1 MTKVFDIIVD
11 KTTKELNR
19 YGSTYKLVNI
29 SKKDNQPYYEYK
41 APGVDTLIVVPIFR
55 QEWESAKKLFAKAG
69 KGKTKLAYSQFIK
82 TYVDKNFTSEDT
94 EDDDGKPVTIFTA
107 LYKDIRLEIVFDGEG
122 LSLVEAFTIVKNNIF
137 DDDIRVDFQGE
148 EE

>member
-11 KTTKELNR
+11 KTSTTIER
-19 YGSTYKLVNI
+19 YGSTYKLANI
-29 SKKDNQPYYEYK
+29 SKKDNQLYYEYK

-69 KGKTKLAYSQFIK
+69 KGKTKIAYSQFIK
-82 TYVDKNFTSEDT
+82 TYVDKNFTSEET

-137 DDDIRVDFQGE
+137 GDDIRVDFQGE